1 MEWAAARCGLAA
13 TTGYRRKGNM
23 NRAALIAS
31 FLLLTTASQSAEPL
45 SPIEK
50 YRRLEFPPKEKNFE
64 EGWKERV
71 EADYDVI
78 NSAGLT
84 SLRAALK
91 DADPYVRAIAAYALG
106 VRSDKDSADAIAELV
121 KNDKEYVVR
130 IRAVEALALLK
141 MKPEVIESAKKDPEP
156 GVPFVARLVAGQLKS
171 EVDYA
176 AQIRE
181 AYAGGIKREVIGS
194 AAVGKP
200 APDFTA
206 LTLDG
211 KPFELSSVLGKKP
224 IAIYFTAF
232 DG

>member
-1 MEWAAARCGLAA
+1 
-13 TTGYRRKGNM
+13 M
-23 NRAALIAS
+23 NRTALIACLL
-31 FLLLTTASQSAEPL
+31 FLATTSQSAEPL

-71 EADYDVI
+71 VADYEVI
-78 NSAGLT
+78 NSADLP

-91 DADPYVRAIAAYALG
+91 DGDPYVRAIAAYALG

-130 IRAVEALALLK
+130 IRGVEALALLK
-141 MKPEVIESAKKDPEP
+141 MKPEVIEAAKKDPEP
-156 GVPFVARLVAGQLKS
+156 GVPFVANLVAGQVKS

-176 AQIRE
+176 AEIRK
-181 AYAGGIKREVIGS
+181 AYAGGIKREAIGS
-194 AAVGKP
+194 AALGKP

-211 KPFELSSVLGKKP
+211 KSFQLSSVLGRKP